1 MTKLSPQELKR
12 RHQEKMVK
20 DLVKTSDKW
29 AKEHD
34 IKLKAPEDNGDFFRY
49 NKAIEYRQEQRTGL
63 VEIFVKLTLPIN
75 AYETAA
81 GLYRIA
87 DYKTF
92 DDYVSDCVMNDL
104 EQMCQGEVADDV
116 VISKLTQRET
126 EFGAPYKSDKTGGT
140 RTIFFCSFESMRT
153 C

>member
-1 MTKLSPQELKR
+1 MIAEELKR

-29 AKEHD
+29 AKEHG
-34 IKLKAPEDNGDFFRY
+34 IGLGKEDAKDDFFRR
-49 NKAIEYRQEQRTGL
+49 NKEIEYRQEQKQGL
-63 VEIFVKLTLPIN
+63 VEIFVKLTLPIK

-81 GLYRIA
+81 GLYRIS

-104 EQMCQGEVADDV
+104 EMMCQGEVADDV
-116 VISKLTQRET
+116 VISKLTGRET
-126 EFGAPYKSDKTGGT
+126 EFGAP
-140 RTIFFCSFESMRT
+140 
-153 C
+153 